1 MQAEAPLK
9 PSILL
14 LNVPSEAQI
23 EPQTAD
29 LPTSPT
35 PEGQPAMRISMYN
48 EEGKISPNTPS
59 PTPAPAPAPAPTTN
73 AMNESQDQRF
83 QLRSPVKATQEEINL
98 TKRFLYINEHLK
110 QQKIIK

>member
-29 LPTSPT
+29 LPISPT
-35 PEGQPAMRISMYN
+35 PEG
-48 EEGKISPNTPS
+48 
-59 PTPAPAPAPAPTTN
+59 
-73 AMNESQDQRF
+73 
-83 QLRSPVKATQEEINL
+83 
-98 TKRFLYINEHLK
+98 
-110 QQKIIK
+110 